1 MLLLQLPLPLPLL
14 PLTIIKDAWTNFD
27 SQIYYTLFVENDSKQ
42 IIIGLKGKM

>member
-42 IIIGLKGKM
+42 IIKGLKGKM